1 MNWLPSF
8 VRLFLIFAAGLA
20 MSIGSIIGEAFTS
33 YSYTTSS
40 IFVALRLLGLLLMII
55 GPILIALK
63 FFAQL
68 DKKS

>member
-1 MNWLPSF
+1 
-8 VRLFLIFAAGLA
+8 

-55 GPILIALK
+55 GPLLIALK